1 MTGCKVVFQGES
13 PDFPAARLGGTQLLT
28 YGELLPA
35 GTEKAILVL
44 APQPGTARESYELI
58 NIHIFQLLDYTNVI
72 K

>member
-1 MTGCKVVFQGES
+1 MKFTQMTCCKVVFQGES

-44 APQPGTARESYELI
+44 APQLHRAPRHEVRNLGQQEKAM
-58 NIHIFQLLDYTNVI
+58 N
-72 K
+72 